1 MALTFRLKVIRCVG
15 VTGASSIIWRR
26 VQIPR
31 VSSPSKVRSMGPLV
45 PKSRQMFRSV
55 TLQSQ
60 LLETAVA
67 VEKLIL
73 GELAKNSLRQDA
85 LQTIFSDRV
94 DIFYHRI
101 LGRL

>member
-1 MALTFRLKVIRCVG
+1 
-15 VTGASSIIWRR
+15 
-26 VQIPR
+26 
-31 VSSPSKVRSMGPLV
+31 MGPLV